1 MFPHHD
7 NSARWGSE
15 LFFPL
20 KITLNFKR
28 IENSVRFTV
37 GLIWGNV
44 AIGKL
49 SDVIMLIQMIDLLK
63 IRSKRTVPNVRK
75 DVGLS
80 NL

>member
-1 MFPHHD
+1 MRLLVIF
-7 NSARWGSE
+7 S
-15 LFFPL
+15 L
-20 KITLNFKR
+20 KITLNFKL
-28 IENSVRFTV
+28 IENLRFTV
-37 GLIWGNV
+37 GLIRGNV